1 MDNQKYARQ
10 RWAQSRAAAEKKF
23 RQKAALSSLG
33 KVRRFRNTA
42 HLFGRVLRFTPMYE
56 RGLYNA
62 AHPRLIKKDLVFKTL
77 PKAFN
82 GYTILHLTDL
92 HLDFIPELPHRICS
106 LVKGIRP
113 DICVMTGD
121 YVTEYRKDK
130 FKEILTPME
139 QIASAVNARDGVCA
153 ILGNHDTWGMVEHF
167 EDMGICV
174 LVNETYEVQRK
185 NTAISITG
193 VDDPHEYLTSEAVQ
207 ALKTPYNHS
216 SYNNSVDKNFKVALV
231 HTPEL
236 YQEAEENGYDLYLA
250 GHTHGGQICLPGGI
264 PLVLHLNKGHRY
276 GKGLWQYRSMT
287 GYSSQGAGAVGIPIR
302 LNTFSEV
309 TLLTLRSEAAQ
320 QRRRVE
326 NK

>member
-1 MDNQKYARQ
+1 MDNKTYARQ

-42 HLFGRVLRFTPMYE
+42 HLFGRVLKFTPMYE

-77 PKAFN
+77 PVDFH

-130 FKEILTPME
+130 FKEILAPMG

-167 EDMGICV
+167 ERMGIRV
-174 LVNETYEVQRK
+174 LVNETCNIQREG
-185 NTAISITG
+185 ARISITG
-193 VDDPHEYLTSEAVQ
+193 VDDPHEYLTPEAVQ
-207 ALKTPYNHS
+207 ALKTSDSNS
-216 SYNNSVDKNFKVALV
+216 SDKNFKVALV

-236 YQEAEENGYDLYLA
+236 YQEAGENGYDLYLA

-287 GYSSQGAGAVGIPIR
+287 GYTSQGTGAVGIPIR

-309 TLLTLRSEAAQ
+309 TLLTLRSAA
-320 QRRRVE
+320 E
-326 NK
+326 